1 MMLWT
6 ESQRVQER
14 CGKFHIV
21 IYFFAYDPQEV
32 DIRAKQSFFSRLL
45 MDTKN
50 KNGDAILLI
59 PIAANLDLAS
69 IELATINN
77 NVTQIPSILIDSR
90 KVVDKVVTFDEL
102 EKIIFEKK

>member
-1 MMLWT
+1 
-6 ESQRVQER
+6 
-14 CGKFHIV
+14 
-21 IYFFAYDPQEV
+21 
-32 DIRAKQSFFSRLL
+32 

-59 PIAANLDLAS
+59 PIAANLELAS